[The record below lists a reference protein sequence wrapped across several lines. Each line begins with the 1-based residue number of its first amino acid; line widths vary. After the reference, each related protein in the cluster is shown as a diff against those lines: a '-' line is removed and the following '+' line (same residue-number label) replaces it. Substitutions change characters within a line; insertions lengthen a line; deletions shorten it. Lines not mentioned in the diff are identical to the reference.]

1 MTPPLFVAVALPE
14 TIAERLAVLGGGVPG
29 ARWVPAGNMHI
40 TLRYLGELEDSL
52 ADEVST
58 ALAGINHAAFLLK
71 ASGVGC
77 FGKRNDPRLLYAGVH
92 PHHDL
97 MELHHRMERL
107 LHQCRIPPDGRKYHP
122 HITLARLK
130 GASSGRIG
138 RFVEANSLLASP
150 SFEVGSFALFETHR
164 SARGSV
170 YTMLRDYALAPVGRH

>member
-1 MTPPLFVAVALPE
+1 MTPPLFVAVAVPA
-14 TIAERLAVLGGGVPG
+14 TIAERLAALGGGVPG
-29 ARWVPAGNMHI
+29 ARWIPAGNMHV

-58 ALAGINHAAFLLK
+58 ALAGISHAAFTLK
-71 ASGVGC
+71 ASGVGY
-77 FGKRNDPRLLYAGVH
+77 FGKRSDPRLLYAGVH

-97 MELHHRMERL
+97 MELHRRTERL
-107 LHQCRIPPDGRKYHP
+107 LHRLRIPSDGRKYHP

-150 SFEVGSFALFETHR
+150 PFEVGSFALFESHR
-164 SARGSV
+164 STSGSV
-170 YTMLRDYALAPVGRH
+170 YSMLRDYALAPVERH